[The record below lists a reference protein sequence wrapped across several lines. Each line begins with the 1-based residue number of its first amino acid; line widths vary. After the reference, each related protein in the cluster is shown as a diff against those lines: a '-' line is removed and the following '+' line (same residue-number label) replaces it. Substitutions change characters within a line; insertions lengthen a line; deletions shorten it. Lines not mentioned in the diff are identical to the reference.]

1 MIERIRRRSGPQT
14 EERTLSREAKLSLM
28 IHFFFQFGASMSGV
42 FLNLYLW
49 RLTGDLWINGMYNII
64 NFSVT
69 IAAFIAG
76 GWIAKRTDRMYVYR
90 LGLVLISLFY
100 ICVIIA
106 GENVV
111 HWYGLFA
118 LFGGISSSFYWTGYL
133 VLMYDVSDDRNRI
146 HYLAMNNI
154 FFTAAGLI
162 GPALAGR
169 IIASFDGLHGYMM
182 VFGFAFVM
190 FILAAIGSLRIGP
203 KPAKHKTYY
212 LPHTIT
218 MMRRNPMWLRSLW
231 AYLIYGLLQ
240 GIMLFLPNIL
250 LYQVMSR
257 EDKVGYMTVAFSL
270 ITILMGTLISR
281 YAKERYS
288 GLYLQVSAV
297 GLVAGASLMLFG
309 LNVWTVIGFM
319 VVYSFFN
326 PLQGNTLTTI
336 FYRLVGTLPL
346 KGNFRVESVVVREFF
361 INTGR
366 VISIFTLI
374 LFLKELDGRQLAWVL
389 IAGSVCQLFIPLMLR
404 HTEKT
409 TTASPLGS
417 GKIKGSA

>member
-1 MIERIRRRSGPQT
+1 MAGVWGRLLERFRQGSIGPP
-14 EERTLSREAKLSLM
+14 ERMLGKEAKLSLM
-28 IHFFFQFGASMSGV
+28 IHFCFQFGASMSGV

-64 NFSVT
+64 NFSMT
-69 IAAFIAG
+69 IVAFMLG

-90 LGLVLISLFY
+90 LGLLLISLFY
-100 ICVIIA
+100 VCVIIA
-106 GENVV
+106 RENVV
-111 HWYGLFA
+111 DWYGLFA
-118 LFGGISSSFYWTGYL
+118 MFGGLSGSFYWVGYL

-169 IIASFDGLHGYMM
+169 IIASFNGLNGYMM

-190 FILAAIGSLRIGP
+190 FILAAVGSLRVGP
-203 KPAKHKTYY
+203 KPAKHRAYY
-212 LPHTIT
+212 LPHSLE
-218 MMRRNPMWLRSLW
+218 MMRRNPQWLKSLW
-231 AYLIYGLLQ
+231 AFLILGLLQ

-250 LYQVMSR
+250 LFQVMSR
-257 EDKVGYMTVAFSL
+257 EDKVGYMAVVFSL

-281 YAKERYS
+281 YAKEQHS
-288 GLYLQVSAV
+288 VIYLRLSAV
-297 GLVAGASLMLFG
+297 GLVAGSSLLLLG
-309 LNVWTVIGFM
+309 LNVWTVVGFM
-319 VVYSFFN
+319 VLYSFFS

-336 FYRLVGTLPL
+336 FYRLVGVLPL

-366 VISIFTLI
+366 VISILTLI
-374 LFLKELDGRQLAWVL
+374 LLLKDLEGRQLAWVL
-389 IAGSVCQLFIPLMLR
+389 IAGSLCQLCIPFLFRDRLR
-404 HTEKT
+404 ENQR
-409 TTASPLGS
+409 AME
-417 GKIKGSA
+417 